1 MIPSSPRRPWPRTPR
16 PRARSPLRRPPRWER
31 LHPRSPRPRA
41 RIPRGAVQRVPK
53 KRVHEIAKQQG
64 LSSKEVLAALN
75 AAGIEA
81 KVAQS
86 SVEEAEALKAL
97 KANGADGAQ
106 AEAKAAAKSS
116 S

>member
-1 MIPSSPRRPWPRTPR
+1 M
-16 PRARSPLRRPPRWER
+16 
-31 LHPRSPRPRA
+31 
-41 RIPRGAVQRVPK
+41 PK

-64 LSSKEVLAALN
+64 LTSKEVLAALK

-97 KANGADGAQ
+97 QAAGADGAGADARSAAPAPKAQ
-106 AEAKAAAKSS
+106 GAKRASPRRRAPMRLPRRLRRLALRPGAEPATPHRAAGPPVASAAGW
-116 S
+116 